1 MVVIVGLNVVEERNV
16 IGVNISKE
24 GLLTLV
30 TAVEVIGMTVQLI

>member
-24 GLLTLV
+24 GSLTLV
-30 TAVEVIGMTVQLI
+30 TAVDVIGMTVQLI